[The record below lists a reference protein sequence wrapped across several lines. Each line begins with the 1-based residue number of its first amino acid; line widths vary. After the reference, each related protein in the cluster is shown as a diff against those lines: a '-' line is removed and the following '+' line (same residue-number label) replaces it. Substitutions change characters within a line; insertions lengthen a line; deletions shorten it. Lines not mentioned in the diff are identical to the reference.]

1 MQETHINPQM
11 DTDELSNEAYTAVLV
26 EAERFHHNLTI
37 HFGVLAGDCDEDIP
51 NKVIQR
57 LGITVDLELKEYNKK
72 EETPLLP
79 MHFSG
84 MDLLKLGE
92 EAFF

>member
-1 MQETHINPQM
+1 M
-11 DTDELSNEAYTAVLV
+11 DTAELSNEAYTAVLV

-57 LGITVDLELKEYNKK
+57 LGITVDLELKEYNNK

-84 MDLLKLGE
+84 MDILKLGE